1 MARLTI
7 TISDEIHQALKQAAL
22 RQGKSMGRIIE
33 ESLEE
38 MGIESD
44 ESAAAI
50 VARARELSAM
60 SEGEAIELA
69 AREAKLQRNGR

>member
-7 TISDEIHQALKQAAL
+7 TISDEVHQALKQAAL

-38 MGIESD
+38 MGIETD
-44 ESAAAI
+44 ESAAAV

-60 SEGEAIELA
+60 SEDEAIELA
-69 AREAKLQRNGR
+69 TRETKLQRNSR

>member
-44 ESAAAI
+44 DSAAAI
-50 VARARELSAM
+50 VARARELSSM
-60 SEGEAIELA
+60 SEDEAIELA
-69 AREAKLQRNGR
+69 VRETRLQRNGR